1 MTTALYSTLLVFLGM
16 TSVFAFLLLLHG
28 VRKLIGSAAF
38 YIMLGVI
45 FVLMQLAGT
54 SGIYVDSPFPGMD
67 FELLSLAL
75 SLPFLGALMII
86 YITDGTLEAQ
96 RVILGSIAALFLY
109 LYLVQL
115 AGSGIV
121 ALESESTG
129 ELDNLMSRSLRP
141 MAAAVTAFAVDIF
154 LIPIMFQALRNL
166 KCRLFYAL
174 TGALVIV
181 QLCDAVIYSMIR
193 HLGSPDWW
201 QYLLD
206 TSLIKLVA
214 VLWLGTMSSV
224 YLMKLNHNKLNR
236 ATLDILFA
244 FFGNYGKTKE
254 LEKDLRRTEERYKLL
269 FENAVDMVIVLD
281 LKGRILQAN
290 QAALK
295 MMEIRTGELDQ
306 GIRFQDL
313 AESSEE
319 FFDGTGQLA
328 SVNMKRSGKK
338 VELTF
343 SKLMEEQEEEQEQ
356 NPQKFQFV
364 VFGRDVTERMKL
376 RAELDLLRTKA
387 EHDQRLESIGK
398 LAGGIAHDFNNYLH
412 AIQGHLDI
420 IRYMHPTEDENISR
434 NLDKIDAITGK
445 AALLTKQMLGFARKG
460 NYTKT
465 SFDPAQLIKSTIELF
480 MPGKSLTLDTAGI
493 KTPSPFIINGDMI
506 QIQQTLLN
514 LLINARDAMENLPE
528 RERMITLELFAM
540 DDSFR
545 TDPPRD
551 ADFDPQKKYCVIRIA
566 DSGSGIPE
574 EVQHRILEPFFTTK
588 PVGRGTGMGLSMAYG
603 AMLSHHG
610 WLQFH
615 NGEKGGA
622 VFELIFPL
630 EK

>member
-1 MTTALYSTLLVFLGM
+1 
-16 TSVFAFLLLLHG
+16 
-28 VRKLIGSAAF
+28 
-38 YIMLGVI
+38 
-45 FVLMQLAGT
+45 
-54 SGIYVDSPFPGMD
+54 
-67 FELLSLAL
+67 
-75 SLPFLGALMII
+75 
-86 YITDGTLEAQ
+86 
-96 RVILGSIAALFLY
+96 
-109 LYLVQL
+109 
-115 AGSGIV
+115 
-121 ALESESTG
+121 
-129 ELDNLMSRSLRP
+129 

-343 SKLMEEQEEEQEQ
+343 SKLMEEQEEEHARATLEQMKESVSDTDTTKEEQE
-356 NPQKFQFV
+356 
-364 VFGRDVTERMKL
+364 
-376 RAELDLLRTKA
+376 
-387 EHDQRLESIGK
+387 
-398 LAGGIAHDFNNYLH
+398 
-412 AIQGHLDI
+412 
-420 IRYMHPTEDENISR
+420 
-434 NLDKIDAITGK
+434 
-445 AALLTKQMLGFARKG
+445 
-460 NYTKT
+460 
-465 SFDPAQLIKSTIELF
+465 
-480 MPGKSLTLDTAGI
+480 
-493 KTPSPFIINGDMI
+493 
-506 QIQQTLLN
+506 
-514 LLINARDAMENLPE
+514 NARRLHILKM
-528 RERMITLELFAM
+528 LEKYYIYM
-540 DDSFR
+540 NEDDLR
-545 TDPPRD
+545 
-551 ADFDPQKKYCVIRIA
+551 C
-566 DSGSGIPE
+566 
-574 EVQHRILEPFFTTK
+574 LE
-588 PVGRGTGMGLSMAYG
+588 
-603 AMLSHHG
+603 AMLEDCKRRKREYGLDDVGST
-610 WLQFH
+610 L
-615 NGEKGGA
+615 
-622 VFELIFPL
+622 
-630 EK
+630 